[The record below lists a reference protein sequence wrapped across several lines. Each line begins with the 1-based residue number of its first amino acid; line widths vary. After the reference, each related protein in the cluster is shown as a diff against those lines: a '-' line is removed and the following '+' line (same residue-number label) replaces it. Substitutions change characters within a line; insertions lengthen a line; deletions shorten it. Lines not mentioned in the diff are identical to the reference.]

1 MVTEHNADFGR
12 LDGWVARR
20 LMRRGPNGVTQLLEG
35 TDPVLWAVVAHKW
48 NREPGIRK
56 LRFLAMRMGLL
67 KQISPEDYQKV
78 MDIVLTSIL
87 VDNNGDIE
95 SARRFLKLA
104 ENPGIDKNYE
114 WFVDGLIKNSPQT
127 RGVIIKLE
135 ERMDVLEKLGLSLY
149 SDYEVNDS
157 KKLDLLSAKIKI
169 LYLFFTCNAT
179 LFYRWFQVYIKLQND
194 KARLGVARALWN
206 DVNPD
211 LVGVYKQNLQSQ
223 QKMYDEVQQA
233 YAKNIKITRRSYNQ
247 IEQITDEKYKNIEKY
262 KEMIRTKQLEPF
274 KKK

>member
-67 KQISPEDYQKV
+67 KQISPEDYQNV
-78 MDIVLTSIL
+78 MDIVFTSIL
-87 VDNNGDIE
+87 ADNNGDIE

-127 RGVIIKLE
+127 HGVILKLE

-169 LYLFFTCNAT
+169 LYVFFTCNVT

-194 KARLGVARALWN
+194 KARLGIARALWD

-223 QKMYDEVQQA
+223 QKMYDEIQQA

-262 KEMIRTKQLEPF
+262 KEMICTKQLEPF

>member
-114 WFVDGLIKNSPQT
+114 WFVDKLIKNSPQT
-127 RGVIIKLE
+127 RGVILKLE

-194 KARLGVARALWN
+194 KARLGVARALWD

>member
-78 MDIVLTSIL
+78 MDIVFTSIL
-87 VDNNGDIE
+87 TDNNGDIE

-127 RGVIIKLE
+127 RGVILKLE

-169 LYLFFTCNAT
+169 LYVFFTCNAT
-179 LFYRWFQVYIKLQND
+179 LFYRWFRVYIKLQND
-194 KARLGVARALWN
+194 KARLGVARALWD

-233 YAKNIKITRRSYNQ
+233 YAKNIKTTRRSYNQ
-247 IEQITDEKYKNIEKY
+247 IEQITDEKYQGIAKY
-262 KEMIRTKQLEPF
+262 KELIRTGQLQPF